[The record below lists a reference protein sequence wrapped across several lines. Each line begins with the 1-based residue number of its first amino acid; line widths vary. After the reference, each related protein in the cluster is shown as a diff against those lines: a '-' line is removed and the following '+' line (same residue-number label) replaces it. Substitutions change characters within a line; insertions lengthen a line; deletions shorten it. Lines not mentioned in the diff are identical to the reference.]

1 MLEAVERI
9 NGRGMENSDDTGTIT
24 SLRYTIQKQFEM
36 DQR

>member
-1 MLEAVERI
+1 MIEAIEQI
-9 NGRGMENSDDTGTIT
+9 NGRGMENSNDIGTIT